1 MKIFVGGDCYR
12 TISKPIFKIK
22 TWLFFLPY
30 VGAIAIAPYGKHL
43 FYLPTFMIGALKI
56 APYGGFITQKYNKI
70 NKVRSL

>member
-1 MKIFVGGDCYR
+1 MRISVGGDCYR

-30 VGAIAIAPYGKHL
+30 VGAMAIAPYGKQL
-43 FYLPTFMIGALKI
+43 FFLPIFLLGTLKT
-56 APYGGFITQKYNKI
+56 APYGGFINQKYNKI